1 MTMQHIRR
9 SFEVSLSI
17 SHPDIEPA
25 EISRIVGLVP
35 KRATRVGELR
45 TTPRGERLEG
55 AYEFSHWTHSF
66 DVQRASELGV
76 VLEDLV
82 ERLQSQETFFHRVVR
97 DAWGQ
102 LLADLTRHIA
112 NGMMKE
118 YGWDYDA
125 TRDRIKTAFLSGFDD
140 KVGNITGDFPE

>member
-1 MTMQHIRR
+1 
-9 SFEVSLSI
+9 
-17 SHPDIEPA
+17 
-25 EISRIVGLVP
+25 
-35 KRATRVGELR
+35 
-45 TTPRGERLEG
+45 
-55 AYEFSHWTHSF
+55 
-66 DVQRASELGV
+66 LGV